1 MSALENIEQPGRLYL
16 GRELDGGKTGRVF
29 LLPARELTTHAAI
42 IGMTGSG
49 KTGLGIALLEEIALA
64 KIPAIVIDP
73 KGDMANLLLSF
84 PELSPAEFA
93 PWIDADA
100 AARRNLSVQD
110 LAVETAGQW
119 QKGLATWGQDGA
131 RIRRLRENADFAVFT
146 PGSTAGRPVS
156 VLDSMDAPDPDTVAD
171 RDTLS
176 GLVNA
181 AVSSLLSLVGIEAD
195 PIQSREHVLLATIV
209 LHFWTK
215 GEAPSLATLI
225 AAVAQPPF
233 AQVGVFPV
241 DIFYP

>member
-110 LAVETAGQW
+110 LAAETAG
-119 QKGLATWGQDGA
+119 KL
-131 RIRRLRENADFAVFT
+131 
-146 PGSTAGRPVS
+146 
-156 VLDSMDAPDPDTVAD
+156 
-171 RDTLS
+171 
-176 GLVNA
+176 
-181 AVSSLLSLVGIEAD
+181 
-195 PIQSREHVLLATIV
+195 
-209 LHFWTK
+209 
-215 GEAPSLATLI
+215 
-225 AAVAQPPF
+225 
-233 AQVGVFPV
+233 
-241 DIFYP
+241 